1 MAHFC
6 ENCGRDF
13 TNPSCPRCGGPP
25 SSQLPTM
32 DDLPGEAVSVVE
44 ATLDNMIEQASRPT
58 LASLLTRGIKSG
70 LIKPAHDYS
79 AGSTPTP

>member
-1 MAHFC
+1 
-6 ENCGRDF
+6 
-13 TNPSCPRCGGPP
+13 
-25 SSQLPTM
+25 
-32 DDLPGEAVSVVE
+32 
-44 ATLDNMIEQASRPT
+44 MIEQASRPT

>member
-1 MAHFC
+1 MPFFC
-6 ENCGRDF
+6 EDCGRDH
-13 TNPSCPRCGGPP
+13 TNPTCPRCGRVGGRRTPNEVIEP
-25 SSQLPTM
+25 
-32 DDLPGEAVSVVE
+32 VSV
-44 ATLDNMIEQASRPT
+44 LDDSLDHMIEQASRPT